1 MSRTKIYI
9 FCFILYISYSLNL
22 KGQTELQNIS
32 ISTVLEKITKQH
44 SVTFNYESSL
54 LKDIVVVPLPK
65 ELSIS
70 KKLKKLE
77 EQTNL
82 VFEKVSNYVYTIS
95 KTLSICGFITDSE
108 TQLAIE
114 NVTIYGKSAYTISD
128 ENGYFEIELKSKNEL
143 LTIRHLGF
151 QTIEREA
158 SFFNLEDCATI
169 TLLMQEEIIA
179 PVLIETYLV
188 KGINKRQDWTTSI
201 DYKRFSLLPG
211 LIESDVLQTVQ
222 ALPGI
227 LSIDE
232 TVSNINIRGGS
243 HDQTLMLWD
252 DIKMYQTG
260 HFFGL
265 ISSFNPLMTQK
276 ASIINNGSD
285 VALTDG
291 VSGTLLIKTED
302 QIDSK
307 FNGVFGIN
315 FLNAEL
321 FSNIPIGR
329 KSSLQLASRKSLDDL
344 VRTPTYEVYFD
355 RITQETEAETNVDN
369 VTNSDRDFDFH
380 DAALRWLYQPSDK
393 DYLRL
398 NFILI
403 NNNLSFDEN
412 AVINNSN
419 QARQSSASQTS
430 TAFGLNYKRLWNDKL
445 SSDIN
450 IYNTDYKLNA
460 VNANILEQQRFL
472 QENSVSETSIKLNN
486 RLEHNNLAYNLGYQ
500 FTETEVINLNDIDLP
515 RFVRRDEEVLHEH
528 AIFGQAWFKNQSNTV
543 SIRGGIR
550 GNFLAQFSKLII
562 EPRLSIR
569 TAINQH
575 IQIEAQGEFKHQST
589 SQIINFQNDFLGIE
603 RRRWQ
608 LTENDSIP
616 IIQSKQASFGVT
628 YKNNN
633 WLLDA
638 KGFYKEVDGIT
649 TQSQSFTTKY
659 EFTREKGSYTAYGL
673 ELLLRKNI
681 KHFNTWLSYS
691 YINNTYTFKMLDEI
705 EFPSNFDI
713 THSLTFGTT
722 YSNKNWNISAGINY
736 RTGQPTSVPLANNEI
751 IDNTVNFDHANN
763 DRLAD
768 YLRIDAS
775 ALFKFKINNTFRSE
789 LGASIWNISNR
800 KNLINNFFR
809 INDSNQVE
817 KFIRLSLGLTTNAV
831 LRIYF

>member
-9 FCFILYISYSLNL
+9 FCFIFSIFSSLNL
-22 KGQTELQNIS
+22 KGQTELQNVS

-54 LKDIVVVPLPK
+54 LKDIVVVPLTE
-65 ELSIS
+65 ELSLS

-82 VFEKVSNYVYTIS
+82 VFEKVSDYVYTIS
-95 KTLSICGFITDSE
+95 KTISICGFIKDSE

-114 NVTIYGKSAYTISD
+114 NASINGKSAYTISD

-151 QTIEREA
+151 KTIERQA
-158 SFFNLEDCATI
+158 SYFNLEDCVTI
-169 TLLMQEEIIA
+169 PLLMQEEVIA

-188 KGINKRQDWTTSI
+188 KGIDKRQDWTTSI
-201 DYKRFSLLPG
+201 DYKKFSLLPG

-227 LSIDE
+227 LSVDE

-243 HDQTLMLWD
+243 HDQSLMLWD
-252 DIKMYQTG
+252 DVKMYQTG

-276 ASIINNGSD
+276 VSIINNGSD

-291 VSGTLLIKTED
+291 VSGTIHMKTEE

-307 FNGVFGIN
+307 FNGVFGVN

-321 FSNIPIGR
+321 FSNIPVGK
-329 KSSLQLASRKSLDDL
+329 KSSLQIASRKSLDNL
-344 VRTPTYEVYFD
+344 IRTPTYEVYFD
-355 RITQETEAETNVDN
+355 RITQETEAQTNVDN

-398 NFILI
+398 NFILV

-412 AVINNSN
+412 AIINNSN
-419 QARQSSASQTS
+419 QTRQSSASQTS
-430 TAFGLNYKRLWNDKL
+430 TAFGASYKRLWSEKL
-445 SSDIN
+445 SSSIN

-460 VNANILEQQRFL
+460 INANILEQQRFL
-472 QENSVSETSIKLNN
+472 QENSVSETSVKLNN
-486 RLEHNNLAYNLGYQ
+486 RFEHNLLVYNLGYQ
-500 FTETEVINLNDIDLP
+500 FTETEVINLNDIDRP
-515 RFVRRDEEVLHEH
+515 RFVRRDEEVLREH
-528 AIFGQAWFKNQSNTV
+528 AIFGQAWFKNKSNTI

-550 GNFLAQFSKLII
+550 GNFLTQFSKLII

-569 TAINQH
+569 KSINQH

-608 LTENDSIP
+608 LTDNDSIP

-691 YINNTYTFKMLDEI
+691 YINNTYTFEMLDEI

-713 THSLTFGTT
+713 THSVTLGTT
-722 YSNKNWNISAGINY
+722 FSNKSWNISAGINY

-751 IDNTVNFDHANN
+751 IDNTVNFDNANN
-763 DRLAD
+763 ERLAD

-789 LGASIWNISNR
+789 LGFSIWNISNR
-800 KNLINNFFR
+800 ENLINNFYR
-809 INDSNQVE
+809 INTNNEVD
-817 KFIRLSLGLTTNAV
+817 KFTRLSLGLTTNAV
-831 LRIYF
+831 VRIYF